1 MPVTPAPGP
10 GADGAG
16 AGAGGLRA
24 LGSRLEGALVLPGD
38 AGWDAARAAWQLAV
52 DQRPAA
58 VVLARSAADV
68 AATLKTA
75 RACGLRVAPQ
85 SSGHN
90 AAPLGHMNDTI
101 LLRTFEMANV
111 HVDPVR
117 RLARV
122 GAGVV
127 WSEVS
132 AAAAKHGLAGLA
144 GTASDVGVVGYTLG
158 GGLSWFARSHG
169 LAANHVTG
177 ATVVTADGRVLRVD
191 AGHEPD
197 LFWALRG
204 GGGAYAIVTELE
216 FALFPI
222 TEVYAGALYWP
233 IERAG
238 EVLTRWRDWTAGV
251 PDAITSL
258 GRLLR
263 FPPLEDV
270 PQPFRGRSLVAVE
283 AVAQFGQE
291 AADALLAP
299 LRELGPELDTFAPTP
314 PSRLDLLHLDPPG
327 PTPATGDGFQ
337 LAALTDE
344 TLAAL
349 LAVAGPDAD
358 VPLLT
363 VEARHLGG
371 ALAPGALPGG
381 AVSSL
386 DAAFAVF
393 SGGLTFDASSTAAVH
408 AALDTLAAVLAPWRA
423 PLAYRNFTE
432 RRRPDDGLG
441 FEPDHV
447 RRQLRRVK
455 QTYDPGDVIRANHP
469 VEPSR

>member
-1 MPVTPAPGP
+1 MSVTPFPGP
-10 GADGAG
+10 G
-16 AGAGGLRA
+16 GGLRA
-24 LGSRLEGALVLPGD
+24 LGSRLEGTMVLPGD
-38 AGWDAARAAWQLAV
+38 PGWDAARAAWQLAV

-58 VVLARSAADV
+58 VVLVRSAADV
-68 AATLKTA
+68 AATLETA

-90 AAPLGHMNDTI
+90 AAPLGPLDGTI
-101 LLRTFEMANV
+101 LLRTVEMAHV
-111 HVDPVR
+111 HIDPVR

-122 GAGVV
+122 GAGAV
-127 WSEVS
+127 WGEVS

-191 AGHEPD
+191 ADHEPD
-197 LFWALRG
+197 LFWAIRG
-204 GGGAYAIVTELE
+204 GGGAHAIVTELE
-216 FALFPI
+216 FALFPV
-222 TEVYAGALYWP
+222 TEVHAGALYWP

-238 EVLTRWRDWTAGV
+238 QVLTRWRDWTATV
-251 PDAITSL
+251 PDTVTSL

-263 FPPLEDV
+263 FPPLENI
-270 PQPFRGRSLVAVE
+270 PPTFRGRSLVAIE
-283 AVAQFGQE
+283 AVAQLGHE
-291 AADALLAP
+291 AAGTLLAP
-299 LRELGPELDTFAPTP
+299 LRELGPELDTIAPIP

-327 PTPATGDGFQ
+327 PTPAVGDGLQ
-337 LAALTDE
+337 LSALTDE

-386 DAAFAVF
+386 DAAFTMF
-393 SGGLTFDASSTAAVH
+393 SGGIAADAASSAAVH
-408 AALDTLAAVLAPWRA
+408 AALDALAAALAPWRA
-423 PLAYRNFTE
+423 PLSYRNFRE
-432 RRRPDDGLG
+432 RPDIGLA

-447 RRQLRRVK
+447 RRRLRQVK
-455 QTYDPGDVIRANHP
+455 QAYDPGDVIRANHP
-469 VEPSR
+469 IDPSP

>member
-1 MPVTPAPGP
+1 MPIIPFPGP
-10 GADGAG
+10 GSGSG
-16 AGAGGLRA
+16 SGLRA
-24 LGSRLEGALVLPGD
+24 LGSRLEGTLVLPGD
-38 AGWDAARAAWQLAV
+38 PGWDAARAAWQLAV

-58 VVLARSAADV
+58 VVLVRSAADV

-90 AAPLGHMNDTI
+90 AAPLGRLDDSI
-101 LLRTFEMANV
+101 LLRTFEMAHV
-111 HVDPVR
+111 HIDPVR

-127 WSEVS
+127 WAEVS
-132 AAAAKHGLAGLA
+132 GAAAKHGLAGLA

-191 AGHEPD
+191 ADHEPE
-197 LFWALRG
+197 LFWAIRG

-222 TEVYAGALYWP
+222 TEVQAGALYWP
-233 IERAG
+233 IERA
-238 EVLTRWRDWTAGV
+238 EQVLTRWRDWTATV
-251 PDAITSL
+251 PNAVTSL

-263 FPPLEDV
+263 FPPLEDI
-270 PQPFRGRSLVAVE
+270 PLPFRGRSLVAVE
-283 AVAQFGQE
+283 AVTQLGQE

-299 LRELGPELDTFAPTP
+299 LRELGPDIDTIAPTP

-327 PTPATGDGFQ
+327 PTPVAADGLQ
-337 LAALTDE
+337 LSALTDE

-371 ALAPGALPGG
+371 ALAPDALPGG
-381 AVSSL
+381 AVSSM

-393 SGGLTFDASSTAAVH
+393 SGGITVDASSSVAVH
-408 AALDTLAAVLAPWRA
+408 AALDALAAVLAPWRA
-423 PLAYRNFTE
+423 PLSYRNVTE
-432 RRRPDDGLG
+432 RPDDGLA

-447 RRQLRRVK
+447 RRRLQRVK
-455 QTYDPGDVIRANHP
+455 QTYDPGDVIRANHAID
-469 VEPSR
+469 PSR